1 MPRFDKPTRE
11 EVLAKYEKD
20 YMERLA
26 ADGKI
31 ELTEK
36 MSAELAENAITFDDY
51 EKDYLTRLESKKN
64 EPSESIED
72 TQIEFKPD
80 NSPGAMPKG
89 WNPPA
94 QTNTVNVEKT
104 VEKTVEKV
112 DQDIDDLKKELAQ
125 LTAELESEKKE
136 LDSIKPERKPT
147 VKKTRKKTTKTKRK
161 PTVKKT
167 RKKTTKTKRKPTLK
181 KTRKKRR

>member
-1 MPRFDKPTRE
+1 MPRFDKPTRD

-51 EKDYLTRLESKKN
+51 EKDYLERYEKGETKKVSTEKISETTEQTKPKQV
-64 EPSESIED
+64 EP
-72 TQIEFKPD
+72 KPD

-89 WNPPA
+89 WNPP
-94 QTNTVNVEKT
+94 QQKNVTDVQKT
-104 VEKTVEKV
+104 VQKTVQKV
-112 DQDIDDLKKELAQ
+112 DQDINDLKKELAQ
-125 LTAELESEKKE
+125 LTAELESEKQE
-136 LDSIKPERKPT
+136 LADIEPKRKST

-161 PTVKKT
+161 STVKKT
-167 RKKTTKTKRKPTLK
+167 RKKKR
-181 KTRKKRR
+181 

>member
-104 VEKTVEKV
+104 VEKV